1 MLIAK
6 PQEAAASLAALADLA
21 TWVVKDSVALG
32 GLSPGLREQ
41 ALCVAWSGLPTG
53 VLNEKAVNVA
63 LLAQLAGAARFLGTD
78 HVELRRWLV
87 DSGWLKRDGF
97 GREYHRVLLQ
107 DLSASQQPV
116 GAALAAV
123 DVAAWAQSLRAR
135 RGAARESRRHAWQA
149 AQGTSP
155 AAALQ
160 RGQRG
165 DRGDRGQRGDLA

>member
-6 PQEAAASLAALADLA
+6 PQEAAASLAELAA
-21 TWVVKDSVALG
+21 WVVKDGVALG

-41 ALCVAWSGLPTG
+41 ALGVAWSGLPAG

-116 GAALAAV
+116 AAALAAV

-165 DRGDRGQRGDLA
+165 DRGDRGQRGDPA